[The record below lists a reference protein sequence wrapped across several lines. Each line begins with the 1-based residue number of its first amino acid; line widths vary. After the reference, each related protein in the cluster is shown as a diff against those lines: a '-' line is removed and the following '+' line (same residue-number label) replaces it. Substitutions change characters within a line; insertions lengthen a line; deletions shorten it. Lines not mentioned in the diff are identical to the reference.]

1 MRLLKKI
8 RAVVVLVL
16 QHVERKHLPLVAAG
30 VAYYLQMSLFPALV
44 LLTAVV
50 AFLPLQNA
58 MQGATSFLSNMMP
71 PQGVAVVER
80 LLSTITPHRG
90 GLLSIGIITTL
101 WLTSKAVKGLISGLD
116 IMYDVRV
123 PRSLWINRLLAF
135 FLTFGVGL
143 LLLLG
148 VVLTLAGPTVERWL
162 AILVPVQSLWVTAWP
177 YIQWSLSALFTF
189 AAIEML
195 YLLAPNVPATERL
208 TLPGAMVAAVILL
221 TLSWAL
227 GFYFHHFGALKLDLL
242 YGILATPIA
251 LLIWLYWCA
260 TAILLGAQINVTIR
274 SYKNQK
280 ASAPERAKTQRD
292 AA

>member
-8 RAVVVLVL
+8 KAVVVLVF

-30 VAYYLQMSLFPALV
+30 VAYYFQMSLFPALV

-50 AFLPLQNA
+50 AYLPLQNA
-58 MQGATSFLSNMMP
+58 MQGATSFLSNVMP
-71 PQGVAVVER
+71 SQGVAVVEH

-101 WLTSKAVKGLISGLD
+101 WLTSKAVKGVISGLD

-123 PRSLWINRLLAF
+123 PRSLWINRVLAF
-135 FLTFGVGL
+135 FLTFAVGL

-162 AILVPVQSLWVTAWP
+162 AIVVPVQSLWVTTWP
-177 YIQWSLSALFTF
+177 YVQWSLSALFTF

-195 YLLAPNVPATERL
+195 YLLAPNLPAKQRL
-208 TLPGAMVAAVILL
+208 TVPGAVIAAAILL
-221 TLSWAL
+221 TLSWGL

-260 TAILLGAQINVTIR
+260 TAILFGAQINVTIK
-274 SYKNQK
+274 SYKRLK
-280 ASAPERAKTQRD
+280 ESTPERAEQQRD

>member
-8 RAVVVLVL
+8 KAVVVLVF

-30 VAYYLQMSLFPALV
+30 VAYYFQMSLFPALV

-50 AFLPLQNA
+50 AYLPLQNA
-58 MQGATSFLSNMMP
+58 MQGATSFLSNVMP
-71 PQGVAVVER
+71 SQGVVVVEH

-101 WLTSKAVKGLISGLD
+101 WLTSKAVKGVISGLD

-123 PRSLWINRLLAF
+123 PRSLWINRVLAF
-135 FLTFGVGL
+135 FLTFAVGL

-162 AILVPVQSLWVTAWP
+162 AILVPVQSLWVTTWP
-177 YIQWSLSALFTF
+177 YVQWSLSALFTF

-195 YLLAPNVPATERL
+195 YLLAPNLPTKQRL
-208 TLPGAMVAAVILL
+208 TVPGAVIAAAILL
-221 TLSWAL
+221 TLSWGL

-260 TAILLGAQINVTIR
+260 TAILFGAQINVTIK
-274 SYKNQK
+274 SYKRLK
-280 ASAPERAKTQRD
+280 ESTPERTEQQRD

>member
-8 RAVVVLVL
+8 KAVVVLVF

-30 VAYYLQMSLFPALV
+30 VAYYFQMSLFPALV

-50 AFLPLQNA
+50 AYLPLQNV
-58 MQGATSFLSNMMP
+58 MQGATSFLSNVMP
-71 PQGVAVVER
+71 SQGVVVVEH

-101 WLTSKAVKGLISGLD
+101 WLTSKAVKGVISGLD

-123 PRSLWINRLLAF
+123 PRSLWINRVLAF
-135 FLTFGVGL
+135 FLTFAVGL

-162 AILVPVQSLWVTAWP
+162 AILVPVQSLWVTTWP
-177 YIQWSLSALFTF
+177 YVQWSLSALFTF

-195 YLLAPNVPATERL
+195 YLLAPNLPTKQRL
-208 TLPGAMVAAVILL
+208 TVPGAVIAAAILL
-221 TLSWAL
+221 TLSWGL

-260 TAILLGAQINVTIR
+260 TAILFGAQINVTIK
-274 SYKNQK
+274 SYKRLK
-280 ASAPERAKTQRD
+280 ESTPERAEQQRD

>member
-1 MRLLKKI
+1 MRFLKKI
-8 RAVVVLVL
+8 KSVVVLVF

-30 VAYYLQMSLFPALV
+30 VAYYFQMSLFPALV

-50 AFLPLQNA
+50 AYLPLQNV
-58 MQGATSFLSNMMP
+58 MQGATSFLSNVMP
-71 PQGVAVVER
+71 SQGVVVVEH

-101 WLTSKAVKGLISGLD
+101 WLTSKAVKGVISGLD

-123 PRSLWINRLLAF
+123 PRSLWINRVLAF
-135 FLTFGVGL
+135 LLTFAVGL

-162 AILVPVQSLWVTAWP
+162 AILVPVQSLWVTTWP
-177 YIQWSLSALFTF
+177 YVQWSLSALFTF

-195 YLLAPNVPATERL
+195 YLLAPNLPTKQRL
-208 TLPGAMVAAVILL
+208 TVPGAVIAAAILL
-221 TLSWAL
+221 TLSWGL

-260 TAILLGAQINVTIR
+260 TAILFGAQINVTIK
-274 SYKNQK
+274 SYKRLK
-280 ASAPERAKTQRD
+280 ESTPERAEHQRD